1 MIDFYAP
8 HINTIPKIRKYPK
21 LEGKKSVNWSKEVIA
36 GYDMVLISTAH
47 DAVNF
52 DELGRWANIIVDTR
66 NAMASVAE
74 SNAKVYA
81 A

>member
-1 MIDFYAP
+1 LA
-8 HINTIPKIRKYPK
+8 
-21 LEGKKSVNWSKEVIA
+21 
-36 GYDMVLISTAH
+36 LISTAH